1 MVDKMILYL
10 HEESSMRC
18 RLPGNNLLVDR
29 ISPKKVY
36 FLGDRTTLKSNGSGS
51 VDLDDY

>member
-1 MVDKMILYL
+1 MILLDL
-10 HEESSMRC
+10 HEESLMRC

-36 FLGDRTTLKSNGSGS
+36 FFGDHTTLKSNGSGS
-51 VDLDDY
+51 VDLDDF